1 MPDDARTIDPED
13 FANLRHIGPS
23 AAEVLEMLSY
33 LGASSEEELIR
44 NALPAGFEDRKLLR
58 TGDPLSERD
67 TLEKVRETAA
77 RNRLCRSLIGEG
89 FYGTA
94 TPAAILRNI
103 LENPSWYTAYT
114 PYQSEI
120 SQGRLEVLLIFQTLV
135 CDLTGLDVANASLLD
150 EATACAE
157 AMAMAFRCSKSDARK
172 FFVDRNCHP
181 QNIAVLKTRA
191 EPLGIELRIG
201 DPFASAEYDG
211 HFGAIFQY
219 PGTFGDVRDLS
230 DPVGAVQDAGG
241 LAVVS
246 ADPLALTLLKDPG
259 AMGADIAV
267 GSAQRFGV
275 PLGFGG
281 PHASFI
287 ASKEALK
294 RELPGRLVGVSADSG
309 EGRALRLA
317 LQTREQ
323 HIRRQRAK
331 SNICTAQVLPAVMSA
346 LYAVFHGEEG
356 LRAIASRV
364 HARAVRLRN
373 SLRAAGFKVGPEAFF
388 DTITVDADDSEGAV
402 RARLDAAGI
411 NLRLLPGHR
420 FGISVDELVD
430 EKTLLDLCA
439 AFDTELAPAGQ
450 DVGIP
455 EDLRRTTAC
464 LSHSVFHL
472 NRSEAGLTRFMRR
485 LADQDLALD
494 RTMIP
499 LGSCTMKLNAATEMM
514 PVTWPELGQI
524 HPLAPKEQ
532 IEGYLELIDDLSRK
546 LCEITGFDAISMQP
560 NSGAQG
566 EYAGLLAIRRYH
578 SNSGQTQRDICL
590 IPKSAHG
597 TNAASASMA
606 GYEVVEIGTTED
618 GSVDLDDMAR
628 KADEFG
634 SRIAATMVT
643 YPSTHGVFESGI
655 RRVIALT
662 HGCGGQVYLDGANL
676 NALLGIA
683 KPGELG
689 ADVAHLNLHKT
700 FCIPHGGGGPGM
712 GPIGVRAHLAD
723 FLPGDPATGR
733 NVGAVSSSMY
743 GSASILAVSWAYLLL
758 MGGEGLSRATRIAI
772 LNSNYVARRL
782 RDKFEICYSGRNG
795 LVAHECIVDLRPS
808 VEGTN
813 LMVED
818 IAKRLIDFGFHP
830 PTMSWPVPGTLMVEP
845 TESEPKAELDRFC
858 DAMLRI
864 ADEIAEVRDG
874 KADPENNVLRNA
886 PHTARDLVGDWD
898 RPYSR
903 REACFP
909 AGVAEASKYWPPVNR
924 VDNLHGD
931 RNFVG
936 RLEHSG

>member
-23 AAEVLEMLSY
+23 ASEVLEMLSY

-44 NALPAGFEDRKLLR
+44 NALPEGFEDRKPLR
-58 TGDPLSERD
+58 IGDPLSERD
-67 TLEKVRETAA
+67 ALRKVRETAA
-77 RNRLCRSLIGEG
+77 RNRLYRSLIGEG

-150 EATACAE
+150 DATACAE
-157 AMAMAFRCSKSDARK
+157 AMAMAFRCSKSDASK

-201 DPFASAEYDG
+201 DPFAPAEYDG

-230 DPVGAVQDAGG
+230 EPVGAVHEAGG

-309 EGRALRLA
+309 GGRALRLA

-364 HARAVRLRN
+364 HAQAVRLRD
-373 SLRAAGFKVGPEAFF
+373 SLVSAGFKVGPDAFF
-388 DTITVDADDSEGAV
+388 DTITVEAGDSEGAV

-411 NLRLLPGHR
+411 NVRLLPDHR
-420 FGISVDELVD
+420 FGISADELVD

-439 AFDTELAPAGQ
+439 AFGAELAPAGS
-450 DVGIP
+450 DAAIP
-455 EDLRRTTAC
+455 EDIRRTTGC
-464 LSHSVFHL
+464 LSHPVFHL

-578 SNSGQTQRDICL
+578 ANSGQTQRDICL

-606 GYEVVEIGTTED
+606 GYQVVEIGTTED

-655 RRVIALT
+655 RRVIGLT
-662 HGCGGQVYLDGANL
+662 HECGGQVYLDGANL

-723 FLPGDPATGR
+723 FLPGDPAAGR
-733 NVGAVSSSMY
+733 DVGAVSSSMY

-808 VEGTN
+808 VEGTS
-813 LMVED
+813 LTVED
-818 IAKRLIDFGFHP
+818 VAKRLIDFGFHP

-858 DAMLRI
+858 DAMLQI
-864 ADEIAEVRDG
+864 ADEIAEVRNG

-886 PHTARDLVGDWD
+886 PHTAKDLVGDWH

-909 AGVAEASKYWPPVNR
+909 AGVAESSKYWPPVNR

-936 RLEHSG
+936 RLDHPG

>member
-1 MPDDARTIDPED
+1 
-13 FANLRHIGPS
+13 
-23 AAEVLEMLSY
+23 
-33 LGASSEEELIR
+33 
-44 NALPAGFEDRKLLR
+44 
-58 TGDPLSERD
+58 
-67 TLEKVRETAA
+67 
-77 RNRLCRSLIGEG
+77 
-89 FYGTA
+89 
-94 TPAAILRNI
+94 
-103 LENPSWYTAYT
+103 
-114 PYQSEI
+114 
-120 SQGRLEVLLIFQTLV
+120 
-135 CDLTGLDVANASLLD
+135 
-150 EATACAE
+150 
-157 AMAMAFRCSKSDARK
+157 
-172 FFVDRNCHP
+172 
-181 QNIAVLKTRA
+181 
-191 EPLGIELRIG
+191 
-201 DPFASAEYDG
+201 
-211 HFGAIFQY
+211 
-219 PGTFGDVRDLS
+219 
-230 DPVGAVQDAGG
+230 
-241 LAVVS
+241 
-246 ADPLALTLLKDPG
+246 
-259 AMGADIAV
+259 MGADIAV

-294 RELPGRLVGVSADSG
+294 RELPGRLVGVSADSSG
-309 EGRALRLA
+309 GRALRLA

-388 DTITVDADDSEGAV
+388 DTITVEVGDSESAIH
-402 RARLDAAGI
+402 ARLDAAGI

-532 IEGYLELIDDLSRK
+532 IKGYLELIDDLSRK

-758 MGGEGLSRATRIAI
+758 MGGEGPVARNANCDPEFELRGPAPQEQIRDLLFREERAGGARVHRRPPAFGRRNEPDGRGYRQAADRFRLPSSDHELAGARHADGRADGVGAQGRARPVLRRDAPDRGRNRGGQGREGRSREQRPAQRTAYRPRPRRRLGPPVFKAEGVLSRGRCRGFQI
-772 LNSNYVARRL
+772 LAAR
-782 RDKFEICYSGRNG
+782 
-795 LVAHECIVDLRPS
+795 
-808 VEGTN
+808 
-813 LMVED
+813 
-818 IAKRLIDFGFHP
+818 
-830 PTMSWPVPGTLMVEP
+830 
-845 TESEPKAELDRFC
+845 
-858 DAMLRI
+858 
-864 ADEIAEVRDG
+864 
-874 KADPENNVLRNA
+874 
-886 PHTARDLVGDWD
+886 
-898 RPYSR
+898 
-903 REACFP
+903 
-909 AGVAEASKYWPPVNR
+909 
-924 VDNLHGD
+924 
-931 RNFVG
+931 
-936 RLEHSG
+936 